1 MNKQGNTMA
10 SGDANKIIVIAQV
23 FARPENVASVRT
35 VLKNMLGPTRAEK
48 GCIAYDLHEVLGDAY
63 QFVFFEIWESEAAL
77 EAHTRT
83 PHYQALELAQSM
95 MTEPLK
101 ITKLRKVL

>member
-1 MNKQGNTMA
+1 M
-10 SGDANKIIVIAQV
+10 IAQA
-23 FARPENVASVRT
+23 FARPEYVGGVRKT
-35 VLKNMLGPTRAEK
+35 LKDMIAPTRGEK
-48 GCIAYDLHEVLGDAY
+48 GCIVYDLHEVIGDPY

-83 PHYQALELAQSM
+83 PHFQDLERAQTM

-101 ITKLRKVL
+101 VTKLRKLL

>member
-1 MNKQGNTMA
+1 MNKEESKMA
-10 SGDANKIIVIAQV
+10 AGDANKIIVIAQV
-23 FARPENVASVRT
+23 FARPEKVATVRT
-35 VLKNMLGPTRAEK
+35 VLKNMLVPTRAEI
-48 GCIAYDLHEVLGDAY
+48 GCIAYDLHQVLGDSY

-83 PHYQALELAQSM
+83 PHFQALERAQSM

-101 ITKLRKVL
+101 ITKLRKLL